1 MQYSDI
7 KSIRTLAY
15 ALGVQTKQLTGLL
28 YGIKIENC
36 YTSFKISKK
45 NGDERTIN
53 APSKSLKYVQRRL
66 TRLLVKRQE
75 EFFLERNVKNNIS
88 HGFSKGKG
96 IKTNAVPHRNKR
108 YVLNVDLE
116 NFFET
121 IHFGR
126 VQGFFKNNEYFKLP
140 EVATIIAQIACYE
153 GSLPQ
158 GAPSSPII
166 SNLICQILDYR
177 IVHLC
182 KKYRLT
188 YTRYADDLTFSTND
202 KNFEDMKDEFEDELK
217 KVISRSGFIVN
228 SNKTRFQKNDSRQI
242 VTGLS
247 VNKKINVTRDFYKK
261 TRSMADKL
269 YRNGSFTINEKKW
282 NNRSIRGEIF
292 FH

>member
-116 NFFET
+116 NFF
-121 IHFGR
+121 
-126 VQGFFKNNEYFKLP
+126 
-140 EVATIIAQIACYE
+140 
-153 GSLPQ
+153 
-158 GAPSSPII
+158 
-166 SNLICQILDYR
+166 
-177 IVHLC
+177 
-182 KKYRLT
+182 
-188 YTRYADDLTFSTND
+188 
-202 KNFEDMKDEFEDELK
+202 
-217 KVISRSGFIVN
+217 
-228 SNKTRFQKNDSRQI
+228 
-242 VTGLS
+242 
-247 VNKKINVTRDFYKK
+247 
-261 TRSMADKL
+261 
-269 YRNGSFTINEKKW
+269 
-282 NNRSIRGEIF
+282 
-292 FH
+292 